1 MMRLTPHI
9 FDDADQTN
17 WRDARYW
24 LCYTLIGGLAP
35 IWCGY
40 IILKVLS
47 HHATM
52 GQFTEHGEFALYT
65 AAIVAPAFHTLGRDL
80 KIPGF
85 RGRQFLLLV
94 SVCCMLLA
102 VCVYVAVSSAYMST
116 SLPNEINQAF
126 LAYGTVVLFILS
138 TGLAFCVTVLD
149 YARLSSDPRAVLDGQ
164 REELKKDFT
173 HLQGEEHQ

>member
-1 MMRLTPHI
+1 MKLLPHI
-9 FDDADQTN
+9 FDDTDQTN

-24 LCYTLIGGLAP
+24 LFYTLIGGLAP

-40 IILKVLS
+40 VILKLLS
-47 HHATM
+47 HQVTM
-52 GQFTEHGEFALYT
+52 GQFTQHGEFSLYT

-85 RGRQFLLLV
+85 RGRQFLLLL

-102 VCVYVAVSSAYMST
+102 VCVYVAVSSAYVSN
-116 SLPNEINQAF
+116 SLSNELDQT
-126 LAYGTVVLFILS
+126 LLSYGTIVLFVLS
-138 TGLAFCVTVLD
+138 TVLAFCVTVLD

-164 REELKKDFT
+164 REDLKKDFT
-173 HLQGEEHQ
+173 HLQGDEPQ